1 MADTPQY
8 FDLVTMGRIGVDLYP
23 LQTGVPLS
31 QVETFGKFLG
41 GSAANV
47 AVAAARLGRSAAV
60 ITRTGDDPF
69 GTYLH
74 EALKDF
80 GVDDRWVTPVA
91 AYPTPVTFC
100 EIFPPDDFPLY
111 FYRRP
116 KAPDLEI
123 HPHEL
128 DLPAI
133 RAAGIFWV
141 TGTGLSEEPSRT
153 ATLAALQARA
163 KAGTTVFDLDWRP
176 MFWKDPDQARPYY
189 REALRHATVAVG
201 NLDECEV
208 ATGVREPEACAE
220 ALLAAGVELAVVK
233 QGPRGCWPCTGT
245 AAGPRCPRCRSRWST
260 ASAPAT
266 PSAVRSATVCSP
278 AGTWSGPCATP
289 TRPAP
294 SSPRASPARPP
305 CRPRRRSPASSRGT
319 RRAGRPS
326 PERSPSLKLSIPE
339 LTTVRARHPE
349 AVAEAAAR
357 RARRPLIGDSGRL
370 MIVAADHPARGAL
383 GIGDRRLAMADRADL
398 LERLCVA
405 LSRPGVDGVLAT
417 ADILEDLLLL
427 GALENKVVMG
437 SMNRGGLAGASFE
450 MDDRFTGHRA
460 EDIQRLGFDAGKLLV
475 RIDYDDP
482 GSLATL
488 EASARAVD
496 AMAARRLP
504 VFVEPFISRRVDGRV
519 RNDLSAEAVTRSIA
533 IASGLGGT
541 SAYTWLKLPVTEH
554 VDDMEAVLRTST
566 LPVVLLGGEV
576 GDQEAAY
583 ERWGKALRLPT
594 VQGMVVGRS
603 LLYPAEG
610 SVETAVDTA
619 VGLL

>member
-1 MADTPQY
+1 M
-8 FDLVTMGRIGVDLYP
+8 
-23 LQTGVPLS
+23 
-31 QVETFGKFLG
+31 
-41 GSAANV
+41 N
-47 AVAAARLGRSAAV
+47 
-60 ITRTGDDPF
+60 
-69 GTYLH
+69 
-74 EALKDF
+74 
-80 GVDDRWVTPVA
+80 
-91 AYPTPVTFC
+91 
-100 EIFPPDDFPLY
+100 
-111 FYRRP
+111 
-116 KAPDLEI
+116 
-123 HPHEL
+123 
-128 DLPAI
+128 
-133 RAAGIFWV
+133 
-141 TGTGLSEEPSRT
+141 
-153 ATLAALQARA
+153 
-163 KAGTTVFDLDWRP
+163 
-176 MFWKDPDQARPYY
+176 
-189 REALRHATVAVG
+189 
-201 NLDECEV
+201 
-208 ATGVREPEACAE
+208 
-220 ALLAAGVELAVVK
+220 
-233 QGPRGCWPCTGT
+233 
-245 AAGPRCPRCRSRWST
+245 
-260 ASAPAT
+260 
-266 PSAVRSATVCSP
+266 
-278 AGTWSGPCATP
+278 
-289 TRPAP
+289 
-294 SSPRASPARPP
+294 
-305 CRPRRRSPASSRGT
+305 
-319 RRAGRPS
+319 
-326 PERSPSLKLSIPE
+326 LSIPE

-349 AVAEAAAR
+349 AVAEAAAG

-460 EDIQRLGFDAGKLLV
+460 EDIERLGFDAGKLLV

-482 GSLATL
+482 GSLTTL
-488 EASARAVD
+488 ESSARAVD

-504 VFVEPFISRRVDGRV
+504 VFVEPFLSRRVDGRV

-541 SAYTWLKLPVTEH
+541 SAYTWLKLPVTEN
-554 VDDMEAVLRTST
+554 VDDMAEVLRTST

>member
-1 MADTPQY
+1 M
-8 FDLVTMGRIGVDLYP
+8 
-23 LQTGVPLS
+23 
-31 QVETFGKFLG
+31 
-41 GSAANV
+41 
-47 AVAAARLGRSAAV
+47 
-60 ITRTGDDPF
+60 
-69 GTYLH
+69 
-74 EALKDF
+74 
-80 GVDDRWVTPVA
+80 
-91 AYPTPVTFC
+91 
-100 EIFPPDDFPLY
+100 
-111 FYRRP
+111 
-116 KAPDLEI
+116 
-123 HPHEL
+123 
-128 DLPAI
+128 
-133 RAAGIFWV
+133 
-141 TGTGLSEEPSRT
+141 
-153 ATLAALQARA
+153 
-163 KAGTTVFDLDWRP
+163 
-176 MFWKDPDQARPYY
+176 
-189 REALRHATVAVG
+189 
-201 NLDECEV
+201 
-208 ATGVREPEACAE
+208 
-220 ALLAAGVELAVVK
+220 
-233 QGPRGCWPCTGT
+233 
-245 AAGPRCPRCRSRWST
+245 
-260 ASAPAT
+260 
-266 PSAVRSATVCSP
+266 
-278 AGTWSGPCATP
+278 
-289 TRPAP
+289 
-294 SSPRASPARPP
+294 
-305 CRPRRRSPASSRGT
+305 
-319 RRAGRPS
+319 
-326 PERSPSLKLSIPE
+326 KLSIPE

-357 RARRPLIGDSGRL
+357 RTRRPLIGDSGRL

-460 EDIQRLGFDAGKLLV
+460 EDIERLGFDAGKLLV

-482 GSLATL
+482 GSLTTL

-519 RNDLSAEAVTRSIA
+519 RNDLSAEAVTRSVA

-541 SAYTWLKLPVTEH
+541 SAYTWLKLPVTEN
-554 VDDMEAVLRTST
+554 VDDMDEVLRTST

-603 LLYPAEG
+603 LLYPAGG